1 MTSLQN
7 GNNNSRSMNG
17 LTSIYANDIVADTID
32 VIDANVSNNLS
43 IGGTITQT
51 LGSGTNQLK
60 STNISSLRVTGNTDI
75 SGNLNVTGITDTT
88 RLQADNLILG
98 TATYNAAV
106 QLKMNGTMNIGDQVN
121 LNSQSRTLN
130 IRDTNGLISIG
141 RYSSNAPGFELRNY
155 NPTGGALRQDVLFLG
170 PSFAESW
177 SWLFRTPGAG
187 GDYTGGFFTRAYSA
201 LYTPLIVERALTGTA
216 YISRFID
223 ATADNRL
230 DVYLNPTASMYNS
243 LVQAGDIAMIGLGS
257 VNATRN
263 ITIGTQNSTGTGI
276 RLTSTSG
283 ITVGG
288 NTTFTA
294 NSNIIQSGT
303 GIIDQ
308 STATGINLMEA
319 ITLNTDNDLTFQ
331 GTGKVTQP
339 ATSGIN
345 AMSAITLS
353 STTTSTNTTSG
364 ALIVGGG
371 AGIAEN
377 VNIGGT
383 LSIPSYPNVKTTL
396 DTIIAS
402 STTNITG
409 ITYNAGTDTTT
420 IDNNVIIGNNKN
432 LFMDGANGYIS
443 QGLFTGAVNYM
454 SNISMN
460 NQTVI
465 THQDGTSQRSIFTDD
480 ILNDTEIHSLMS
492 GRTILY
498 STYNLGNATNH
509 VNTVIGTGV
518 HFCVAVQL
526 VKGQVY
532 SGIGIYTGTV
542 GNYNVALY
550 NSGFN
555 GLRFAYSISTA
566 SVANSMNY
574 IGFLI
579 PYQAVNTQIA
589 YAIFRTTSGSQTS
602 LYLPAN
608 PFLNLNLPN
617 PANGTLNRRSI
628 QYANANDFSTL
639 TAIPAGQAMTN
650 QTLLQYLVLY

>member
-32 VIDANVSNNLS
+32 VIDANVSNDLNV
-43 IGGTITQT
+43 GGTITQT
-51 LGSGTNQLK
+51 LGAGTNQLK
-60 STNISSLRVTGNTDI
+60 STNISSNLAVTGNTDI

-106 QLKMNGTMNIGDQVN
+106 QLKMSGTMNIGDQVN
-121 LNSQSRTLN
+121 LNSQSRVFN
-130 IRDTNGLISIG
+130 VRDTNGLISIG
-141 RYSSNAPGFELRNY
+141 RYSSNSPAFEMRNY
-155 NPTGGALRQDVLFLG
+155 NPVGGALRQDVLFNG
-170 PSFAESW
+170 PTGTSESW
-177 SWLFRTPGAG
+177 SWLFRSPGAG
-187 GDYTGGFFTRAYSA
+187 GDFTGGTFTRNRADFA
-201 LYTPLIVERALTGTA
+201 TPIFLNRALTGTA
-216 YISRFID
+216 FISRFQD
-223 ATADNRL
+223 AVSDNRL
-230 DVYLNPTASMYNS
+230 DVYLNPTAGMYNS
-243 LVQAGDIAMIGLGS
+243 LVQAGDIAMLGLGS
-257 VNATRN
+257 VNGTRN
-263 ITIGTQNSTGTGI
+263 ITIGTQNSNGIGI
-276 RLTSTSG
+276 RLTSSDLTLA
-283 ITVGG
+283 G

-303 GIIDQ
+303 GSIDQ
-308 STATGINLMEA
+308 STSTGINLMEA
-319 ITLNTDNDLTFQ
+319 ITLNIDNNLSQ
-331 GTGKVTQP
+331 SGTGIISQTGTGTNLLKD
-339 ATSGIN
+339 TS
-345 AMSAITLS
+345 IT
-353 STTTSTNTTSG
+353 G
-364 ALIVGGG
+364 V
-371 AGIAEN
+371 
-377 VNIGGT
+377 
-383 LSIPSYPNVKTTL
+383 LSITGYPNVKTTL

-420 IDNNVIIGNNKN
+420 IDNNLIIGNNKS
-432 LFMDGANGYIS
+432 LFMDGATGYII
-443 QGLFTGAVNYM
+443 QGLFTGAENFM
-454 SNISMN
+454 SNITMN

-465 THQDGTSQRSIFTDD
+465 KHQDGTSQRSIFTDD

-498 STYNLGNATNH
+498 STFNVAGPTNIT
-509 VNTVIGTGV
+509 NTIIGTGV

-555 GLRFAYSISTA
+555 GLRFAYSVSTA

-574 IGFLI
+574 IDFLI

-589 YAIFRTTSGSQTS
+589 YAIFRTTSAAQTS
-602 LYLPAN
+602 AYLPAN
-608 PFLNLNLPN
+608 AFLNLNLPN

-639 TAIPAGQAMTN
+639 IAIPAGQVMTN